1 MDSKSIRSQF
11 INFFKEQGH
20 TYAKP
25 APVVPQNDPT
35 ILFINAG
42 MNQFKD
48 IFLGK
53 SKRDYTRA
61 VNSQACIRVSGKHN
75 DLEEVGLDTTHL
87 TSFEMLG
94 NWSFGDYYKK
104 EAIVWAWQLLSGVY
118 KIPKDKLYATVFETD
133 DESAELWAI
142 ETDINKEHIIKCG
155 KKDNFWEMGNIGPC
169 GPCSELHVDLGSDGC
184 DRQGED
190 HVCEVNGVCNRY
202 VELWNLVFIQ
212 YNREEDGSLKNL
224 PATHVD
230 TGAGLERIVAYLQN
244 TTSVYETDIF
254 QPIIQKVAELTNVQY
269 EDTLKGMSHRVIAD
283 HVRTVTLAISDNVI
297 PSNEGRG
304 YVIRRLIRRALRY
317 SKKLGVDEPVLHKLV
332 GTVINVMKD
341 YQSEIETR
349 KDYVETLIKA
359 EEESFLRTLESG
371 IAIFEDISKKILA
384 ENKKEIPGAAAFKL
398 YDTFGFPIDLT
409 EVMAREKG
417 LSVNMADFQIELQ
430 RQKERSRGSRKQ
442 AEFKGTDAPIGGEAR
457 FAQNEDEKLKMA
469 RHHTGTHLMNAAL
482 RAVLG
487 DHVSQAGSFVDID
500 RLRFDFSH
508 FMAMTPDEVK
518 KVEELVNQQIKN
530 NTPMNIFEKPI
541 DEAKALGALS
551 FFGEKYDDIVKVVKI
566 GDFSMELCGGTHVEN
581 TSDIEEFKIISE
593 SAIAAGTRRIEA
605 IAGSENIA
613 GYLVAKKK
621 KIIKEVELRLNQT
634 KKIMIELTKLDPNI
648 KVEEPGDLSGKSLE
662 ALSAL
667 EQNIIEENKSL
678 EKKLNQ
684 LKEQAAAKNVSG
696 LLAAVNDFGAIKTL
710 YKVFDNYDMKMLR
723 TISDNLVN
731 IDPTILMLLVAIK
744 DGKAAIL
751 ARSPKVA
758 QEKGLDAVSVI
769 KKLTAITGG
778 GGGGKPDIAQA
789 GGADSAKVEAALAQV
804 QSDIEADLK

>member
-1 MDSKSIRSQF
+1 
-11 INFFKEQGH
+11 
-20 TYAKP
+20 
-25 APVVPQNDPT
+25 
-35 ILFINAG
+35 
-42 MNQFKD
+42 
-48 IFLGK
+48 
-53 SKRDYTRA
+53 
-61 VNSQACIRVSGKHN
+61 
-75 DLEEVGLDTTHL
+75 
-87 TSFEMLG
+87 
-94 NWSFGDYYKK
+94 
-104 EAIVWAWQLLSGVY
+104 
-118 KIPKDKLYATVFETD
+118 
-133 DESAELWAI
+133 
-142 ETDINKEHIIKCG
+142 
-155 KKDNFWEMGNIGPC
+155 
-169 GPCSELHVDLGSDGC
+169 
-184 DRQGED
+184 
-190 HVCEVNGVCNRY
+190 
-202 VELWNLVFIQ
+202 
-212 YNREEDGSLKNL
+212 
-224 PATHVD
+224 
-230 TGAGLERIVAYLQN
+230 
-244 TTSVYETDIF
+244 
-254 QPIIQKVAELTNVQY
+254 
-269 EDTLKGMSHRVIAD
+269 
-283 HVRTVTLAISDNVI
+283 
-297 PSNEGRG
+297 
-304 YVIRRLIRRALRY
+304 
-317 SKKLGVDEPVLHKLV
+317 
-332 GTVINVMKD
+332 
-341 YQSEIETR
+341 
-349 KDYVETLIKA
+349 
-359 EEESFLRTLESG
+359 
-371 IAIFEDISKKILA
+371 
-384 ENKKEIPGAAAFKL
+384 
-398 YDTFGFPIDLT
+398 
-409 EVMAREKG
+409 
-417 LSVNMADFQIELQ
+417 
-430 RQKERSRGSRKQ
+430 
-442 AEFKGTDAPIGGEAR
+442 
-457 FAQNEDEKLKMA
+457 
-469 RHHTGTHLMNAAL
+469 
-482 RAVLG
+482 LG